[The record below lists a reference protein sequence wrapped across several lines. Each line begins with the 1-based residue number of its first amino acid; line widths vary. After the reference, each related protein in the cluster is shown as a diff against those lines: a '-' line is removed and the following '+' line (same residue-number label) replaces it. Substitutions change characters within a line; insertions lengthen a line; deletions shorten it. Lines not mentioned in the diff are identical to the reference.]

1 MTPHRRIVRRSS
13 RLAVVLA
20 AASLLCPVAAVAQGT
35 LSTLGFGYPVGGGS
49 IRTNGTAGAFGEF
62 DALSTVNPA
71 AIGGTSR
78 VVLSA
83 QAEPERRTVT
93 TGTVRE
99 RASVQRVPLLGV
111 LFPAG
116 KGLGVGITATT
127 FLDRSFVTTTAGSVA
142 IDGRPVPT
150 SDFENAKGAIS
161 DLRGAVGWQRGRLRL
176 GVAGHVFTGSHLV
189 ARTRTF
195 SDSSQYGGVVDSS
208 RATFYGQ
215 ALSMGGELRLPAGV
229 AVMGSWRAGGSMDA
243 RIRDTVRVSGAVPRR
258 LGMAVRYE
266 GIPGSV
272 FAVGVEQLRWSD
284 MASMGSAVLRT
295 QDATN
300 WHAGAEVAGPRLRG
314 VPVLVR
320 AGMARSALPF
330 GTAALAVR
338 ETRASAGLGVPIARE
353 SATLDLSV
361 QRAVRTPS
369 TGAAREQAWL
379 LGIGLQV
386 RP

>member
-1 MTPHRRIVRRSS
+1 
-13 RLAVVLA
+13 
-20 AASLLCPVAAVAQGT
+20 
-35 LSTLGFGYPVGGGS
+35 
-49 IRTNGTAGAFGEF
+49 
-62 DALSTVNPA
+62 
-71 AIGGTSR
+71 
-78 VVLSA
+78 
-83 QAEPERRTVT
+83 
-93 TGTVRE
+93 
-99 RASVQRVPLLGV
+99 
-111 LFPAG
+111 
-116 KGLGVGITATT
+116 
-127 FLDRSFVTTTAGSVA
+127 
-142 IDGRPVPT
+142 
-150 SDFENAKGAIS
+150 
-161 DLRGAVGWQRGRLRL
+161 
-176 GVAGHVFTGSHLV
+176 
-189 ARTRTF
+189 
-195 SDSSQYGGVVDSS
+195 
-208 RATFYGQ
+208 
-215 ALSMGGELRLPAGV
+215 
-229 AVMGSWRAGGSMDA
+229 
-243 RIRDTVRVSGAVPRR
+243 
-258 LGMAVRYE
+258 MAVRYE

-353 SATLDLSV
+353 SATLDLSL

-369 TGAAREQAWL
+369 TGTAREQAWL

>member
-1 MTPHRRIVRRSS
+1 MTPHRWIFRGSRRM
-13 RLAVVLA
+13 AVAVATLCCPA
-20 AASLLCPVAAVAQGT
+20 AAAVAQGT

-62 DALSTVNPA
+62 DAFSTVNPA
-71 AIGGTSR
+71 ALGGTSR

-93 TGTVRE
+93 TGSVRE

-116 KGLGVGITATT
+116 KGLGVGVTATT

-161 DLRGAVGWQRGRLRL
+161 DLRGAMGWQRGRVRL

-195 SDSSQYGGVVDSS
+195 SDSAQYGGVVDSS

-215 ALSMGGELRLPAGV
+215 ALSMGAELQLPAGL
-229 AVMGSWRAGGSMDA
+229 AVSGSWRAGGSMDA
-243 RIRDTVRVSGAVPRR
+243 RIRDTVRVAGAVPRR
-258 LGMAVRYE
+258 VGMGVRFE
-266 GIPGSV
+266 GIPGAV
-272 FAVGVEQLRWSD
+272 FAAGVEQLRWSD
-284 MASMGSAVLRT
+284 MGSMGSAVLRT

-300 WHAGAEVAGPRLRG
+300 WQVGAEVAGPRLRG
-314 VPVLVR
+314 LPVLVR

-330 GTAALAVR
+330 GTATLSVR
-338 ETRASAGLGVPIARE
+338 ETRTSAGLGLPIARE
-353 SATLDLSV
+353 SATLDLSI
-361 QRAVRTPS
+361 QRAMRTPS